1 MKAYLN
7 KIVLGIAFFSAVAF
21 ASPIEIKPEDE
32 SEFVL
37 LKRAEVKEVVNRLI
51 EAQGTIAEFEN
62 VVTGLIKKIEQLQKS
77 TNCV

>member
-7 KIVLGIAFFSAVAF
+7 KIVISIAFFSAVVF
-21 ASPIEIKPEDE
+21 ASPIEIRPDDE

-37 LKRAEVKEVVNRLI
+37 LKRAEVKAIVNRLI
-51 EAQGTIAEFEN
+51 EAQEIVAEFET
-62 VVTGLIKKIEQLQKS
+62 VVTGLQKKIEQLQKS